1 MKLIET
7 TPISNRT
14 FSMELNE
21 IELRVIASVLG
32 ARPAEEMHDEI
43 ELDYNMGNNKHAKD
57 INVAT
62 ISHIAD
68 VIYNKACA
76 FLE

>member
-43 ELDYNMGNNKHAKD
+43 QQDYNMGENRHGD